1 MIYTSKQEEAIH
13 WKVEIDFI
21 SDLEIISEM
30 KLCELGVSRDINN
43 PASVQLVN
51 YSYRKISSEK
61 KEILQSQEFLCP
73 PGYEQPLK
81 PIYNKIAEGDDL
93 SPYLSH
99 QYDRIDY
106 TDSLFND

>member
-61 KEILQSQEFLCP
+61 KF
-73 PGYEQPLK
+73 
-81 PIYNKIAEGDDL
+81 YNPKNFFAHRDTNNHLNPSI
-93 SPYLSH
+93 
-99 QYDRIDY
+99 IK
-106 TDSLFND
+106 